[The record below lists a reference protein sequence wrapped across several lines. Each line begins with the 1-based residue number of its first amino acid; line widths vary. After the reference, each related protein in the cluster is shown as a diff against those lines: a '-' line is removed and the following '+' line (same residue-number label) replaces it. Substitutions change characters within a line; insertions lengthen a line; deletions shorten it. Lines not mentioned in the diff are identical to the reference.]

1 MGSGAVGNGVLR
13 MKQPKK
19 RFVFSNYNQLDRYN
33 NAREELIALYGEI
46 PTEAETW
53 EYADE
58 LTRIEWADERQNLHT
73 FFNGDSWLAMG
84 SVGLWT
90 GNHAAGT
97 VFDNWDE
104 FFHSATKDCDYWEIW
119 DENGHLYM
127 RCSHHDGTNYFEIK
141 RLSRRGVEVLE
152 NWEFDY
158 TNETPEEIMHET
170 LWGCNLFSG
179 LPHFAHT
186 VYGCPKQEMEDE
198 TK

>member
-1 MGSGAVGNGVLR
+1 MR
-13 MKQPKK
+13 MPKK
-19 RFVFSNYNQLDRYN
+19 RIVFDNYNVTQRY
-33 NAREELIALYGEI
+33 
-46 PTEAETW
+46 
-53 EYADE
+53 
-58 LTRIEWADERQNLHT
+58 EWARLDILEENPEAAPTDSEIWERAADMEHNDWSDETAQLRE
-73 FFNGDSWLAMG
+73 FFAGNSWLAMG
-84 SVGLWT
+84 TVGRWT

-97 VFDNWDE
+97 VFDNLDE

-141 RLSRRGVEVLE
+141 RLSRRGVGVLE

-186 VYGCPKQEMEDE
+186 VYGCPKRELEV
-198 TK
+198 TPA